1 MAPPVLSLCEKES
14 GRDSVGCFFCDAADD
29 FARFSCCICERR
41 YRSTTGTGLKLPLA
55 AEVTNVRFGPE
66 GAVEAHMAKALKA
79 PLRPLV
85 VPTSCGSLRPFT
97 VTDTTCQDDGYFSA
111 EITIPPARTGRET
124 LLTH

>member
-79 PLRPLV
+79 PTAAVGGPNILRQL
-85 VPTSCGSLRPFT
+85 
-97 VTDTTCQDDGYFSA
+97 TTIHGHRYDLSG
-111 EITIPPARTGRET
+111 
-124 LLTH
+124 